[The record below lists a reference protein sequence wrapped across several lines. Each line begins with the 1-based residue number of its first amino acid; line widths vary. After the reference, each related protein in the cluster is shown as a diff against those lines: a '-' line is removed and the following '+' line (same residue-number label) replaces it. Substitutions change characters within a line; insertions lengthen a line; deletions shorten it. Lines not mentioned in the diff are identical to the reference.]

1 MASWGARE
9 SEHRRGN
16 EKEHTRER
24 EDWQARELAKLD
36 ERERRNCNEF
46 ILARDE
52 ASQFY
57 LLLVNFREK
66 NLILTRLLKMLLCIP
81 NED

>member
-1 MASWGARE
+1 MATLGARRRCPTHATLMASWGARE

-52 ASQFY
+52 AS
-57 LLLVNFREK
+57 LLE
-66 NLILTRLLKMLLCIP
+66 TRFTYC
-81 NED
+81 